1 VLKPNQQNPTL
12 AVKEPTFNA
21 ILDRFIED
29 KRMMEI
35 KQIRPGEQCED
46 DELSY
51 STVLSYLSVIKR
63 VRAKWG
69 TTRIA
74 RVKPMLIQAWLKE
87 LEAAP
92 KTKGHIKA
100 VMYRLY
106 EKAMLWR
113 WSSGSAI
120 RWSSSRSKA

>member
-1 VLKPNQQNPTL
+1 
-12 AVKEPTFNA
+12 
-21 ILDRFIED
+21 
-29 KRMMEI
+29 
-35 KQIRPGEQCED
+35 
-46 DELSY
+46 
-51 STVLSYLSVIKR
+51 
-63 VRAKWG
+63 
-69 TTRIA
+69 
-74 RVKPMLIQAWLKE
+74 VKPMLIQAWLKE